1 MKNGPNHTPTEVPHL
16 LRRARGQLS
25 KLLGTYW
32 FIPSLMCLAVI
43 GMASAITY
51 VDTNLHSSFDIPWIY
66 INSPEGARSVLS
78 TIAGSVITVAGV
90 AFSIT
95 IVALTVTSTQHGP
108 HVVSNLMRDRGNQ
121 VVLGTLTATFLY
133 CLLILRTVHS
143 GSDEFPLALSIV
155 AAVLLALASIAML
168 IYFVHHISNSL
179 RVESLIERVTV
190 DYHDSLERLY
200 PEVIGKEAAKAVEE
214 NSELPPSMDESTPLY
229 VQKKGYLQE
238 LRPEEIMD
246 ILVEYDAV
254 LSLERQPGD
263 FLIPG
268 ETFGRVVLR
277 ERNKLRDLE
286 QDINGVIAVGRG
298 RNAIQDLRYPAA
310 QLLDVSMRALS
321 PGVCDLLTAILCI
334 DEMGAALSAL
344 VEREYPSP
352 FRADKDGVIR
362 LIARPIEFADLLQ
375 LTLGNL
381 IPNVPPEQFMVGLR
395 IMELL
400 GTLSEKVTSKKDF
413 DLIRSLADEL
423 YTQFSAGLNSDL
435 QKTRLFQCYSNV
447 LKSYGRELFSS
458 QPMYSSTQA

>member
-1 MKNGPNHTPTEVPHL
+1 MRRSGNRGQSRKPGVSKRRAPHRKCATPKETAVLLSKVVILRELPMKNGPNHTPTEVPHL

-43 GMASAITY
+43 GLASAITY

-168 IYFVHHISNSL
+168 IYFVHHTSNSL

-229 VQKKGYLQE
+229 VQKKGICRFAATDSRKFDTE
-238 LRPEEIMD
+238 CATR
-246 ILVEYDAV
+246 AV
-254 LSLERQPGD
+254 H
-263 FLIPG
+263 
-268 ETFGRVVLR
+268 GRVAYHGAPR
-277 ERNKLRDLE
+277 HSFGESHIEER
-286 QDINGVIAVGRG
+286 
-298 RNAIQDLRYPAA
+298 
-310 QLLDVSMRALS
+310 
-321 PGVCDLLTAILCI
+321 
-334 DEMGAALSAL
+334 
-344 VEREYPSP
+344 
-352 FRADKDGVIR
+352 F
-362 LIARPIEFADLLQ
+362 
-375 LTLGNL
+375 
-381 IPNVPPEQFMVGLR
+381 
-395 IMELL
+395 
-400 GTLSEKVTSKKDF
+400 
-413 DLIRSLADEL
+413 
-423 YTQFSAGLNSDL
+423 
-435 QKTRLFQCYSNV
+435 
-447 LKSYGRELFSS
+447 
-458 QPMYSSTQA
+458 